1 MGISLNTEERR
12 KVKILTEC
20 VVKAK
25 PVGLVGKYSTGKS
38 QYIKLVV
45 KHILNKSTVYF
56 NSLTLGSFRDLY
68 GIYDP
73 FSTTQQT
80 MEQ

>member
-1 MGISLNTEERR
+1 MNNEERR

-25 PVGLVGKYSTGKS
+25 PVGLVGKNSTGKS

-45 KHILNKSTVYF
+45 KNILKKSKVYF
-56 NSLTLGSFRDLY
+56 NSVTLGSYRDLY